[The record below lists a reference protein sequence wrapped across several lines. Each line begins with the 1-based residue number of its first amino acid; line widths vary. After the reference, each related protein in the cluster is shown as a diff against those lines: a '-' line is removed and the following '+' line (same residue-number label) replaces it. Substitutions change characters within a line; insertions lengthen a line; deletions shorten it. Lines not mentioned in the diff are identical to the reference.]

1 MFSWRANRM
10 RGFHKLPVGHVSE
23 ICPVDFVN
31 AFDFVDAYVGLR
43 LFSLHIIQV
52 DFVADGRF

>member
-1 MFSWRANRM
+1 M